1 MGRALPNFP
10 KKVSPDEC
18 GMEEHK
24 RLKPVEITNFL
35 SIAWFPKKNYHD
47 VLYKYPFRLNAAS
60 FFRISDIWNMCSF
73 WGSKSKFHIYLVL
86 STEHLLRALAILI
99 LLRCG
104 NVRLA
109 PLFRSWKDVELEDLF
124 DWH

>member
-1 MGRALPNFP
+1 MWKNIQTRR
-10 KKVSPDEC
+10 
-18 GMEEHK
+18 EHQ
-24 RLKPVEITNFL
+24 LFEYSLV
-35 SIAWFPKKNYHD
+35 PKKNYHD

-86 STEHLLRALAILI
+86 SMENLLRALAILI